1 MYPFRRILVPTDF
14 STASEWVFDDVVR
27 IAAAS
32 NAEILVLHIRMT
44 WEKTPDALRLPA
56 DPSVYEYVEKQ
67 ELERLRNRIRH
78 ANADVRTRLVV
89 KQGPHPGE
97 EICRTAAD
105 ENVDLI
111 TIATHA
117 RHHVAHLLIGS
128 TTMSVI
134 KDPPAPVLA
143 IRYGIERRSALTRV
157 VVPVHLKQTSLA
169 ALDLAV
175 AMAERQGCEVRL
187 LMICD
192 EKDTDAASAHLE
204 ALAARTPA
212 LPIQRS
218 VVRGDDVVREITR
231 FADKNGADM
240 IFLNAQGQLG
250 DSKSAIVRSASVPV
264 MIVPR

>member
-44 WEKTPDALRLPA
+44 WEKAPDALRLPA

-105 ENVDLI
+105 ENVDLVA
-111 TIATHA
+111 IATHA

-128 TTMSVI
+128 TTLSVI

-143 IRYGIERRSALTRV
+143 IRYGIQRRPALSRIL
-157 VVPVHLKQTSLA
+157 VPVHLKQTSLA
-169 ALDLAV
+169 SLDLAV
-175 AMAERQGCEVRL
+175 AMARRQRCEVRVL
-187 LMICD
+187 TVCG
-192 EKDTDAASAHLE
+192 EKDTDAAAKLHE
-204 ALAARTPA
+204 HLAARVADIPVHRNV
-212 LPIQRS
+212 I
-218 VVRGDDVVREITR
+218 RGDDVVREITR
-231 FADKNGADM
+231 FAEKHDIDM

-250 DSKSAIVRSASVPV
+250 DSKTAIVRSATVPV
-264 MIVPR
+264 MIVPK